1 MVEDETD
8 TIGNGLTVKEFVVE
22 VHAVVPSV
30 KVKSTIPSVTR
41 VTTPP
46 DVIVATEASLLTQVP
61 PDVGEI
67 VTEPSTQTAVL
78 EIETVGFA
86 FTVKDA
92 VVAEQVVAASVKV
105 KSTIP
110 SATKVTMPPTVTVA
124 TEVLLLIQDPP
135 VVGVKITE
143 PF

>member
-8 TIGNGLTVKEFVVE
+8 TIGNGLTVKEFVVA
-22 VHAVVPSV
+22 VHAVVASV

-41 VTTPP
+41 VTT
-46 DVIVATEASLLTQVP
+46 P